1 MENGCI
7 FRGEQ
12 LARQVIRKSFLRD
25 RSEKMG
31 TFYKAKDF
39 LGQESNPTNV
49 YKLECSCVRKLW
61 NIFYATLSKIREVK
75 REIYIF
81 FLI

>member
-25 RSEKMG
+25 SSEKIG
-31 TFYKAKDF
+31 TFYKAQDF
-39 LGQESNPTNV
+39 LGQESNPINV
-49 YKLECSCVRKLW
+49 HKLKYSYVRKLW
-61 NIFYATLSKIREVK
+61 NTFYATLSKISGS
-75 REIYIF
+75 
-81 FLI
+81 

>member
-25 RSEKMG
+25 WSEKMG

-61 NIFYATLSKIREVK
+61 NTFYATQSKIREV
-75 REIYIF
+75 RGRYIF
-81 FLI
+81 FS

>member
-1 MENGCI
+1 
-7 FRGEQ
+7 
-12 LARQVIRKSFLRD
+12 
-25 RSEKMG
+25 MG

>member
-1 MENGCI
+1 
-7 FRGEQ
+7 
-12 LARQVIRKSFLRD
+12 
-25 RSEKMG
+25 MG

-49 YKLECSCVRKLW
+49 YKLECSCVIRKLW

-75 REIYIF
+75 RGDIYF